1 MATEVRR
8 LLRALRHRNYRLF
21 FAGQS
26 VSLIGT
32 WMQQIAMSWL
42 VFQMTQSSWDLGL
55 VLFCGQVPAL
65 FLSPVAGVLTDRWD
79 RHRLLLLTQSLAML
93 QALLLAALTLA
104 GVVQVWHL
112 ILLSL
117 FLGVVITFDMTGRQ
131 AFLTEMVSSRED
143 LGNAIALNSSVVN
156 GARLVGPSLAGLL
169 LSVTSPGV
177 CFLAN
182 GVSYVAVL
190 VALLA
195 MRLPPRERAHKHAPL
210 WQGLREGFR
219 YVFGFAPIRALLL
232 LLGLASLTG
241 MSYTVLLPQFTVGV
255 LHGDAHVLGF
265 LTAASGLGAL
275 AGALF
280 LAARKSVLGLGRWVV
295 LAAGLMGL
303 ALLGFDLARDLL
315 PALGVLFV
323 VGFAMMVQ
331 MAASNTILQT
341 IVDEDK
347 RGRVMSFYTMAF
359 LGMAPLGSLLA
370 GALAARAGLKV
381 AFTVNGVLLL
391 AGAAVFAFHLPRLR
405 ALVRPIYVR
414 LGILPEI
421 AAGIESATALS
432 MTVKE

>member
-1 MATEVRR
+1 
-8 LLRALRHRNYRLF
+8 
-21 FAGQS
+21 
-26 VSLIGT
+26 
-32 WMQQIAMSWL
+32 
-42 VFQMTQSSWDLGL
+42 
-55 VLFCGQVPAL
+55 
-65 FLSPVAGVLTDRWD
+65 
-79 RHRLLLLTQSLAML
+79 
-93 QALLLAALTLA
+93 
-104 GVVQVWHL
+104 
-112 ILLSL
+112 
-117 FLGVVITFDMTGRQ
+117 MTGRQ
-131 AFLTEMVSSRED
+131 AFLTEMVASRED
-143 LGNAIALNSSVVN
+143 LGNAIALNSSMVN

-169 LSVTSPGV
+169 LAVTSAGV

-195 MRLPPRERAHKHAPL
+195 MRLPPRERPLKRTPL

-219 YVFGFAPIRALLL
+219 YAFGFAPIRALLF

-241 MSYTVLLPQFTVGV
+241 MSYTVLLPQFTVEV

-295 LAAGLMGL
+295 LAAGMMGL
-303 ALLGFDLARDLL
+303 ALLGFDLAGGLL

-370 GALAARAGLKV
+370 GALAARSGLKV
-381 AFTVNGVLLL
+381 AFVVNGVLLL
-391 AGAAVFAFHLPRLR
+391 AGAVVFAFHLPRLR
-405 ALVRPIYVR
+405 SLVRPIYVR
-414 LGILPEI
+414 LRILPEI
-421 AAGIESATALS
+421 AAGIESATTLRMA
-432 MTVKE
+432 VKE

>member
-1 MATEVRR
+1 MAIEFRR
-8 LLRALRHRNYRLF
+8 LLRALAHRNYRLF
-21 FAGQS
+21 FAGQF

-32 WMQQIAMSWL
+32 WMQQVAMSWL
-42 VFQMTQSSWDLGL
+42 VFQMTGSSWDLGL
-55 VLFCGQVPAL
+55 VLFSGQVPAL
-65 FLSPVAGVLTDRWD
+65 FLSPVAGVLTDRWN

-93 QALLLAALTLA
+93 QALLLAALTLT

-112 ILLSL
+112 IVLSL
-117 FLGVVITFDMTGRQ
+117 FMGVVNTFDMTGRQ
-131 AFLTEMVSSRED
+131 AFLTEMVASRED
-143 LGNAIALNSSVVN
+143 LGNAIALNSSMVN

-169 LSVTSPGV
+169 LAVTSAGV

-195 MRLPPRERAHKHAPL
+195 MRLPKRERPHRHAPL
-210 WQGLREGFR
+210 LQGLREGFR
-219 YVFGFAPIRALLL
+219 YAFGFAPIRALLM

-241 MSYTVLLPQFTVGV
+241 MSYTVLLPQFTVDV

-303 ALLGFDLARDLL
+303 ALAGFDLAPNL
-315 PALGVLFV
+315 PAALGVLFE
-323 VGFAMMVQ
+323 VGYAMMVQ

-370 GALAARAGLKV
+370 GAVAARAGLKV
-381 AFTVNGVLLL
+381 AFVVNGALLL
-391 AGAAVFAFHLPRLR
+391 AGAVVFAFHLPRLR
-405 ALVRPIYVR
+405 TLVRPIYVR
-414 LGILPEI
+414 LRILPEI
-421 AAGIESATALS
+421 AAGIQSATTLRMA
-432 MTVKE
+432 VKE